1 MGNFTTKTQQLDT
14 LVRSQSDNLVDFS
27 VKESVHAWNRI
38 VPVSGTLS
46 TAETPQDLY
55 NIQTENAN
63 RPAAVNLFTNPSFEN
78 STTGVT
84 NDGAAATRV
93 TTTPRLGTYSLQL
106 DPANSAALE
115 GCYATINNIG
125 GLDTYLVASIYV
137 RDASDADATV
147 ILKIKDSDGTD
158 LATTD
163 AVNVTDSYQRLEVR
177 YALPAASASYRIW
190 FGTSAQHNTNT
201 FWDSL
206 QVEHRQDG
214 MATEF
219 IDAVNQINCSWQG
232 TADASYSQRVAP
244 LSVIKGFRLNF
255 SHDTLIG
262 FDTTADVKAVT
273 AASRERGHLVDVS
286 VSAIWEPSWPLDIR
300 QNISFTNG
308 AGSETP
314 TVSGTM
320 FGRSSV

>member
-1 MGNFTTKTQQLDT
+1 MGDFITKTQQLDT

-46 TAETPQDLY
+46 SAETPQDLF

-78 STTGVT
+78 STTSIT
-84 NDGAAATRV
+84 DDGAAATRV
-93 TTTPRLGTYSLQL
+93 TTTPRLGTYSLQVNP
-106 DPANSAALE
+106 DNSDDLE

-137 RDASDADATV
+137 RDAADADATV

-158 LATTD
+158 VATSG
-163 AVNVTDSYQRLEVR
+163 AVNVSDSYQRLVVQ
-177 YALPAASASYRIW
+177 YALPATSATYRIW
-190 FGTSAQHNTNT
+190 FGTSTQHNTNT

-219 IDAVNQINCSWQG
+219 IDAVNQTNCSWQG
-232 TADASYSQRVAP
+232 TADASYSQRVSP
-244 LSVIKGFRLNF
+244 MSVIKGFRLNF
-255 SHDTLIG
+255 SHDTLIA

-273 AASRERGHLVDVS
+273 AASRERSHLVDVS
-286 VSAIWEPSWPLDIR
+286 VSAVWEPSWPLDIR

-314 TVSGTM
+314 TVFGTL
-320 FGRSSV
+320 FGRSTI

>member
-1 MGNFTTKTQQLDT
+1 MGNFTTQTTQLDT

-38 VPVSGTLS
+38 VPVSGVLA

-55 NIQTENAN
+55 NIVTENAN

-78 STTGVT
+78 STTGIT
-84 NDGAAATRV
+84 NDGAPATRV

-106 DPANSAALE
+106 NPANSAALE
-115 GCYATINNIG
+115 GAYATINNIG

-147 ILKIKDSDGTD
+147 ILKIQDSDGTD
-158 LATTD
+158 LATSD
-163 AVNVTDSYQRLEVR
+163 VVNVTDSYQRLQCR
-177 YALPAASASYRIW
+177 YLLPAASASYRIW
-190 FGTSAQHNTNT
+190 FGTSAQHNTNL
-201 FWDSL
+201 FFDSL
-206 QVEHRQDG
+206 QVEHRQDS

-219 IDAVNQINCSWQG
+219 IDPINQINCSWQG
-232 TADASYSQRVAP
+232 TADASYTQRVSP
-244 LSVIKGFRLNF
+244 LSVIKGFRLTF

-262 FDTTADVKAVT
+262 FDTTADVKAV
-273 AASRERGHLVDVS
+273 AHASRERSVLVDVS
-286 VSAIWEPSWPLDIR
+286 ASAVWEPQWPLDIR

-314 TVSGTM
+314 TVQGVL
-320 FGRSSV
+320 FGRSSL

>member
-38 VPVSGTLS
+38 IPVSGTLS

-84 NDGAAATRV
+84 NDGSAATRV
-93 TTTPRLGTYSLQL
+93 TTTPRLGTYSLQIN
-106 DPANSAALE
+106 PANSADNE
-115 GCYATINNIG
+115 GAYATINNIG
-125 GLDTYLVASIYV
+125 GLDTYIIASVYV
-137 RDASDADATV
+137 RDASDADAEV
-147 ILKIKDSDGTD
+147 VLKIQDSSGTD
-158 LATTD
+158 LATSG
-163 AVNVTDSYQRLEVR
+163 AVNVTDSYQRQTCR
-177 YALPAASASYRIW
+177 YALPSASASYRIW
-190 FGTSAQHNTNT
+190 IGTGSQHNTNT

-206 QVEHRQDG
+206 QVEHRQDS

-219 IDAVNQINCSWQG
+219 IDAVNQANCSWQG
-232 TADASYSQRVAP
+232 TEDASYSQRVSP
-244 LSVIKGFRLNF
+244 LTVIKGFRLSF
-255 SHDTLIG
+255 SHDTLIA
-262 FDTTADVKAVT
+262 FDTTADVKAVS
-273 AASRERGHLVDVS
+273 AASRERSTLVDVS
-286 VSAIWEPSWPLDIR
+286 VSAFWEPSWPLDIR

-314 TVSGTM
+314 TVQGVL